1 MVERYLLWLK
11 IQNAVGDVMAESR
24 GGKPDIRLKDSFQRV
39 FTNGSDFVTPEM
51 FMTYLTSKQLKMKP
65 KSDNI
70 AGLQLADLIAH
81 PSFHVM
87 LAYRAGK
94 PLTDNFGGKI
104 GKILEDSKYI
114 RSFSGQIDGWG
125 RKWLP

>member
-1 MVERYLLWLK
+1 
-11 IQNAVGDVMAESR
+11 
-24 GGKPDIRLKDSFQRV
+24 
-39 FTNGSDFVTPEM
+39 
-51 FMTYLTSKQLKMKP
+51 MTYLTSKQLKMKP